1 MIGQVRKLVGAV
13 IVTYCLQS
21 PAPCVTKAPVE
32 FLLDLISG
40 HWVLPHVE
48 VATSICMTARGTSL
62 VFSIAKVKSP
72 PGFEGELVSSGTNA
86 LLASAIPA
94 STRIVTRVA
103 SAAPPWRN
111 PSWLALKVKAAYAA
125 PIPTT
130 MIPSDNN
137 TLTTNFFFMFPPGRI
152 SRLGSIVTPCG
163 RLRIGENPEI

>member
-1 MIGQVRKLVGAV
+1 MAR
-13 IVTYCLQS
+13 
-21 PAPCVTKAPVE
+21 
-32 FLLDLISG
+32 
-40 HWVLPHVE
+40 
-48 VATSICMTARGTSL
+48 SICVTARGTSL

-72 PGFEGELVSSGTNA
+72 PGLGFVDDARASSGTKS

-137 TLTTNFFFMFPPGRI
+137 TLITNFFFMFPPGR
-152 SRLGSIVTPCG
+152 V
-163 RLRIGENPEI
+163 